1 MKKLLLLFALVPFLS
16 FGQTVATKTINAIT
30 PNQEASVSTDVLQ
43 KYAGVYELNKDF
55 QVTISVEQDK
65 LFALATG
72 DQEKSEF
79 TPETNTK
86 FYMKGTPAKIEFVEE
101 NGQLYL
107 LVNMQGGLKLKKIS

>member
-1 MKKLLLLFALVPFLS
+1 MKKLLSLLLIISFCNFNQTDARALNISNSL
-16 FGQTVATKTINAIT
+16 QKTVISI
-30 PNQEASVSTDVLQ
+30 DILQ

-55 QVTISVEQDK
+55 RVTISVEQNK
-65 LFALATG
+65 LYALAPG

-79 TPETNTK
+79 TPETDSK
-86 FYMKGTPAKIEFVEE
+86 FYLKNTPAKIEFIEE

>member
-1 MKKLLLLFALVPFLS
+1 MKKLLLLFVLVLFFS
-16 FGQTVATKTINAIT
+16 FGQTVATKTTKASL
-30 PNQEASVSTDVLQ
+30 PNQEAAIPTHALQ

-65 LFALATG
+65 LFALAPG

-79 TPETNTK
+79 TPETESK

>member
-1 MKKLLLLFALVPFLS
+1 MKKLLLLFALVPFFS
-16 FGQTVATKTINAIT
+16 FGQAVATITTNATT
-30 PNQEASVSTDVLQ
+30 PNQEASVYSEVLQ

-55 QVTISVEQDK
+55 QVTISVEKDK
-65 LFALATG
+65 LFALAPG

>member
-1 MKKLLLLFALVPFLS
+1 MKKLFILLFFVPFFS
-16 FGQTVATKTINAIT
+16 FGQTTATPTSIASNS
-30 PNQEASVSTDVLQ
+30 NQEVSISNDVLQ

-65 LFALATG
+65 LFALAPG

-79 TPETNTK
+79 TPETITK
-86 FYMKGTPAKIEFVEE
+86 FYLKGTPAKIEFVEE

-107 LVNMQGGLKLKKIS
+107 LVNMQGGLKLKKVS

>member
-1 MKKLLLLFALVPFLS
+1 MKKLLLLFVLVPFFS
-16 FGQTVATKTINAIT
+16 FGQTTATKTTNAAT
-30 PNQEASVSTDVLQ
+30 VAQETAIPANILK

-65 LFALATG
+65 LFALAPG

>member
-1 MKKLLLLFALVPFLS
+1 MKKLLLLLVWVPFFS
-16 FGQTVATKTINAIT
+16 FGQTVATKTTAISTST
-30 PNQEASVSTDVLQ
+30 PQAAIPSETLQ

-65 LFALATG
+65 LFALAPG

-79 TPETNTK
+79 TPETNTR
-86 FYMKGTPAKIEFVEE
+86 YYLKGTPAKIEFIEE